1 MRIIEINENQYTNYQ
16 INHPSR
22 NYKQSIEY
30 ANTKPKYKKL
40 ILGLTDDNNSSTI
53 LGAVLILEKK
63 LGNYK
68 IGQVPGGFI
77 IDYNDETLLTNFIKL
92 LKKYLKEK
100 KYIYITIDLITPY
113 KILDKKNNLLY
124 FNTNIIKLLHK
135 LSFIKTNNEKSTN
148 VILKTKLTPNEI
160 YKKFN
165 SNTKRNITKSLQRA
179 ITIYKDNNNDINTLL
194 DLDNNINKKQITKIL
209 ENFTTQNNKVEI
221 YFAKLDPEKYLNNYR
236 YLLKKEDDTNNR
248 LTNIIHD
255 INVNKSLSLIS
266 KKLKSDT
273 LISTYNKEIAMAT
286 NIFLKYPKGIVL
298 GAILIVKNNHEIYFL
313 DEVYNKEVSYLYSS
327 HLIKWEI
334 MKKYLSEGYKTF
346 NFGNIKEENDEKGDQ
361 LFKTGFGGKIC
372 EYVGTYDL
380 IINKTLYKMTIPNN
394 KK

>member
-1 MRIIEINENQYTNYQ
+1 MPLGGIPMRIIEINENQYTNYQ

-68 IGQVPGGFI
+68 IGQVPCGFI

-160 YKKFN
+160 
-165 SNTKRNITKSLQRA
+165 
-179 ITIYKDNNNDINTLL
+179 
-194 DLDNNINKKQITKIL
+194 
-209 ENFTTQNNKVEI
+209 
-221 YFAKLDPEKYLNNYR
+221 
-236 YLLKKEDDTNNR
+236 
-248 LTNIIHD
+248 
-255 INVNKSLSLIS
+255 
-266 KKLKSDT
+266 
-273 LISTYNKEIAMAT
+273 
-286 NIFLKYPKGIVL
+286 
-298 GAILIVKNNHEIYFL
+298 
-313 DEVYNKEVSYLYSS
+313 
-327 HLIKWEI
+327 
-334 MKKYLSEGYKTF
+334 
-346 NFGNIKEENDEKGDQ
+346 
-361 LFKTGFGGKIC
+361 
-372 EYVGTYDL
+372 
-380 IINKTLYKMTIPNN
+380 
-394 KK
+394 